1 MSLSSG
7 HTMLFVGSSAYL
19 PIDRSNGL
27 ILDGH
32 SVLSGHTLPRQQRN
46 RSGLRLHLFVH
57 PGGSGYTLLADYA
70 DLIGEASRRRRSS
83 ASGCPWLAPPTLCPQ
98 PDLAIESAG
107 SPPVPSPRG
116 TTASGTGSRYSK
128 FSAYSSRRGI
138 CQT

>member
-19 PIDRSNGL
+19 RIDCSNGL

-32 SVLSGHTLPRQQRN
+32 SVLSGHTLPRRN
-46 RSGLRLHLFVH
+46 LFVH

-98 PDLAIESAG
+98 PDPAIESAG